1 MIPFTGTRHGTQ
13 QRAVGSAEPAN
24 VKHEPVP
31 YDRKQDDPERVP
43 GPSPSAPAAFPAARG
58 AAARL
63 TWRGSWRVPGG
74 RWPGR
79 REPWPWPAACWP
91 ALAGLLLGLLAM
103 GPALARGFVLSY
115 DMVFVPAPP
124 FSSALLGLAGG
135 AARPVPS
142 DAVVAVAALLV
153 PADILQ
159 KLILL
164 SVFVLACSGAAALL
178 ADGWRARTGKRAPL
192 LACLAAGVYYTWNP
206 YLAERLV
213 MGQWATLLGYAGLPW
228 VLRLLC
234 TGPERIRRPRL
245 LLTLL
250 PAAIG
255 GFAGMTITALAA
267 APAALAGGGGRGR
280 RAGRLAVVSAAC
292 LLLSL
297 PWIIPSLIEPVRA
310 DPAGANLFAARADTP
325 FGSLGSLLAL
335 SGIWNAQAVPLGYGG
350 LPAAFWLVVVAV
362 AGAGYLLIAR
372 PGRLAPGLGAA
383 GLIGLAVAAL
393 GVSPPGR
400 AVLRDLISAWAGF
413 AVLRDGQQYVA
424 ALALAEA
431 TGLGACVAWAAQ
443 RVHRRPG
450 HGRDRAASQDAG
462 AGLGKAALGVAA
474 VLAPVLLLP
483 GMAWGSAG
491 RLHAV
496 RYPADWMT
504 ARQLIDAD
512 PVPGTVLLL
521 PWAQYR
527 RYPWND
533 GEAVFDPWPRL
544 LARDVIA
551 NDALTVGSQ
560 TIGQES
566 AASIRLNRV
575 IAQPGPLTGKLRAAG
590 VRYVV
595 LDAGPLLDGTLLDG
609 PRARLAA
616 AARLPGARVVQASR
630 DLVVFRLPA
639 VGGRS

>member
-1 MIPFTGTRHGTQ
+1 VSVKQ
-13 QRAVGSAEPAN
+13 Q
-24 VKHEPVP
+24 PVP
-31 YDRKQDDPERVP
+31 EDKKQVHPERDVAFT
-43 GPSPSAPAAFPAARG
+43 SSAPAASPG
-58 AAARL
+58 AAGVTAWL
-63 TWRGSWRVPGG
+63 TRRGPGHLAGG
-74 RWPGR
+74 RADGR
-79 REPWPWPAACWP
+79 RWPPALPPAWWA
-91 ALAGLLLGLLAM
+91 ALAGLVLGLLAL

-115 DMVFVPAPP
+115 DMVFVPEPP
-124 FSSALLGLAGG
+124 FTSALLGLTGG

-142 DAVVAVAALLV
+142 DAVVAVAAWLV

-164 SVFVLACSGAAALL
+164 AVFVLACSGAAALL
-178 ADGWRARTGKRAPL
+178 ADGWQARTGKRAPL

-206 YLAERLV
+206 YVAERLV

-228 VLRLLC
+228 VMRLLC
-234 TGPERIRRPRL
+234 TGPERIGRTRL
-245 LLTLL
+245 VLTLL

-267 APAALAGGGGRGR
+267 APAALARGW
-280 RAGRLAVVSAAC
+280 RAGRLAVVAAAC

-325 FGSLGSLLAL
+325 FGALGSLVAL

-350 LPAAFWLVVVAV
+350 LPAAFWLVVVAL
-362 AGAGYLLIAR
+362 AGSGYVLLAR
-372 PGRLAPGLGAA
+372 PARLAPGLGAA

-393 GVSPPGR
+393 GVSAPGR

-431 TGLGACVAWAAQ
+431 IGLGAAVAWATQGIQLKPGPGSPGTGPNSSLAGFITISTPRSRAWSSPGTRNQ
-443 RVHRRPG
+443 RGV
-450 HGRDRAASQDAG
+450 
-462 AGLGKAALGVAA
+462 ALGVAA

-504 ARQLIDAD
+504 ARQLIDGD
-512 PVPGTVLLL
+512 PAPGTVLLL
-521 PWAQYR
+521 PWALYR
-527 RYPWND
+527 RYPWNG

-560 TIGQES
+560 TLGQES
-566 AASIRLNRV
+566 AASIKLNGV

-595 LDAGPLLDGTLLDG
+595 VDAGPLLDG
-609 PRARLAA
+609 PRVGLAA
-616 AARLPGARVVQASR
+616 AARLPGAQVLMAGR
-630 DLVVFRLPA
+630 DLVVFRLTAP
-639 VGGRS
+639 GGQS

>member
-1 MIPFTGTRHGTQ
+1 
-13 QRAVGSAEPAN
+13 
-24 VKHEPVP
+24 
-31 YDRKQDDPERVP
+31 
-43 GPSPSAPAAFPAARG
+43 
-58 AAARL
+58 
-63 TWRGSWRVPGG
+63 
-74 RWPGR
+74 
-79 REPWPWPAACWP
+79 
-91 ALAGLLLGLLAM
+91 M

-115 DMVFVPAPP
+115 DMVFVPDPP

-142 DAVVAVAALLV
+142 DAVVAVAARLL

-164 SVFVLACSGAAALL
+164 SIFMLACSGAAALL
-178 ADGWRARTGKRAPL
+178 ADGWQARVGARPPL

-206 YLAERLV
+206 YVAERLV
-213 MGQWATLLGYAGLPW
+213 MGQWAMLLGYAGLPW

-234 TGPERIRRPRL
+234 TGPQRIGRARL
-245 LLTLL
+245 ALTLL

-255 GFAGMTITALAA
+255 GFAAMAITGLAA
-267 APAALAGGGGRGR
+267 APAALARGR
-280 RAGRLAVVSAAC
+280 DFGQRARRLAVVIAAC
-292 LLLSL
+292 LLVSL
-297 PWIIPSLIEPVRA
+297 PWIVPSLNEPVRA

-325 FGSLGSLLAL
+325 FGSLGSLVAL

-350 LPAAFWLVVVAV
+350 VPAVFWLLVA
-362 AGAGYLLIAR
+362 AAASMGYIFLAR
-372 PGRLAPGLGAA
+372 PVRLSPGLGAA
-383 GLIGLAVAAL
+383 GLVGLAVAAL
-393 GVSPPGR
+393 GVSLPGR

-413 AVLRDGQQYVA
+413 AILRDGQQYVA

-431 TGLGACVAWAAQ
+431 VGLGAGVAWAAREVRIGPRPRSGGGSSRWSFMPRVGPLDGTELSAPTKNQ
-443 RVHRRPG
+443 RETAPRPARPG
-450 HGRDRAASQDAG
+450 G
-462 AGLGKAALGVAA
+462 AALGMAA

-496 RYPADWMT
+496 PYPADWMT
-504 ARQLIDAD
+504 AARQMDAD
-512 PVPGTVLLL
+512 PAPGTVLLL

-544 LARDVIA
+544 LARDVVS

-575 IAQPGPLTGKLRAAG
+575 IAQPGPLTGNLRAAG

-595 LDAGPLLDGTLLDG
+595 VDAGPLLASAPINRT
-609 PRARLAA
+609 RAGLAA
-616 AARLPGARVVQASR
+616 AARLPGAQVVTAGP
-630 DLVVFRLPA
+630 DLVVFRLPIQ
-639 VGGRS
+639 GGR

>member
-1 MIPFTGTRHGTQ
+1 MIPFAGPRHGTQ
-13 QRAVGSAEPAN
+13 QRATA
-24 VKHEPVP
+24 
-31 YDRKQDDPERVP
+31 
-43 GPSPSAPAAFPAARG
+43 GPSPSAPAAPPGARG

-63 TWRGSWRVPGG
+63 TWRVPGG
-74 RWPGR
+74 RRPGR
-79 REPWPWPAACWP
+79 REPWPAAWWA
-91 ALAGLLLGLLAM
+91 ALAGLLLGLLAV

-115 DMVFVPAPP
+115 DMVFVPQPP
-124 FSSALLGLAGG
+124 FTPALLGLAGG

-142 DAVVAVAALLV
+142 DAVVAVAARLV

-159 KLILL
+159 KLVLL
-164 SVFVLACSGAAALL
+164 SIFTLACSGAAALL

-213 MGQWATLLGYAGLPW
+213 MGQWAMLLGYAGLPW

-234 TGPERIRRPRL
+234 TGPERIGRPRL
-245 LLTLL
+245 VLTLL
-250 PAAIG
+250 PAAIS
-255 GFAGMTITALAA
+255 GFAGMTITGLAA
-267 APAALAGGGGRGR
+267 APAALAGGGRGR
-280 RAGRLAVVSAAC
+280 RAGRLAVVSATC

-325 FGSLGSLLAL
+325 FGSLGSLLTL

-350 LPAAFWLVVVAV
+350 LPAAFWLVVVTV
-362 AGAGYLLIAR
+362 AGAGYVLLAR

-393 GVSPPGR
+393 GVSSPGR

-450 HGRDRAASQDAG
+450 HGGERG
-462 AGLGKAALGVAA
+462 AGPDASVGLGTAALGVAA

-483 GMAWGSAG
+483 GMAWGSSG

-527 RYPWND
+527 RYRWND

-560 TIGQES
+560 TVGQES
-566 AASIRLNRV
+566 AASVQLNQV
-575 IAQPGPLTGKLRAAG
+575 IAQPGRLTGKLQAAG

-595 LDAGPLLDGTLLDG
+595 VDAGPLLDG
-609 PRARLAA
+609 PRADLDA
-616 AARLPGARVVQASR
+616 AARLPGAQLVLASR
-630 DLVVFRLPA
+630 DLVVFRLRA
-639 VGGRS
+639 SGGHS

>member
-1 MIPFTGTRHGTQ
+1 MI
-13 QRAVGSAEPAN
+13 AERLS
-24 VKHEPVP
+24 VKPQPVLEDEKRDP
-31 YDRKQDDPERVP
+31 PERHR
-43 GPSPSAPAAFPAARG
+43 GPSRPAWWA
-58 AAARL
+58 
-63 TWRGSWRVPGG
+63 
-74 RWPGR
+74 
-79 REPWPWPAACWP
+79 
-91 ALAGLLLGLLAM
+91 ALAGLLLGLLAL
-103 GPALARGFVLSY
+103 GPALARGFVLTY
-115 DMVFVPAPP
+115 DMVFVPEPP
-124 FSSALLGLAGG
+124 FSSALLGLASG

-142 DAVVAVAALLV
+142 DAVVAVAALLI

-164 SVFVLACSGAAALL
+164 SVFAAGCSGAAALL
-178 ADGWRARTGKRAPL
+178 ADCWQARTGKRAPV

-228 VLRLLC
+228 VMRLLC
-234 TGPERIRRPRL
+234 TGPERIGRSRL
-245 LLTLL
+245 VLTLL
-250 PAAIG
+250 PAAVS
-255 GFAGMTITALAA
+255 GFAGMTITALAG
-267 APAALAGGGGRGR
+267 APAALARGRQRGR
-280 RAGRLAVVSAAC
+280 RAGRLAVVAVTC

-310 DPAGANLFAARADTP
+310 DPAGVNLFAARSDTP
-325 FGSLGSLLAL
+325 LSSLGSLVAL

-350 LPAAFWLVVVAV
+350 LAAVCWLTVVAAAV
-362 AGAGYLLIAR
+362 AGYVLLAR
-372 PGRLAPGLGAA
+372 PSRLAPGLGAA
-383 GLIGLAVAAL
+383 GLTGLAVAAL
-393 GVSPPGR
+393 GVSSPGR

-424 ALALAEA
+424 ALALTEA
-431 TGLGACVAWAAQ
+431 IGLGAGVAWVTR
-443 RVHRRPG
+443 RVHRGAGNAGEDGVRP
-450 HGRDRAASQDAG
+450 DAG
-462 AGLGKAALGVAA
+462 VRLGGTAVGVVAM
-474 VLAPVLLLP
+474 LAPLLLLP

-527 RYPWND
+527 RYPWNG

-544 LARDVIA
+544 LARDMIA

-575 IAQPGPLTGKLRAAG
+575 IAQPGPLTGKLRADG

-595 LDAGPLLDGTLLDG
+595 VDAGPLLDA
-609 PRARLAA
+609 PRAGLAA
-616 AARLPGARVVQASR
+616 AARLPGAQLVMAGR
-630 DLVVFRLPA
+630 DLVVFLLPA
-639 VGGRS
+639 AAGQP